1 MLSTGQ
7 KSVKINDSVLF
18 WITKPLTAHT
28 YQAHTTDKKFGNKSL
43 GATVGTHP
51 CDRSSKLSR

>member
-1 MLSTGQ
+1 MGQ

-28 YQAHTTDKKFGNKSL
+28 YQARTTDKKFGKKLL
-43 GATVGTHP
+43 GATVGNTP
-51 CDRSSKLSR
+51 L